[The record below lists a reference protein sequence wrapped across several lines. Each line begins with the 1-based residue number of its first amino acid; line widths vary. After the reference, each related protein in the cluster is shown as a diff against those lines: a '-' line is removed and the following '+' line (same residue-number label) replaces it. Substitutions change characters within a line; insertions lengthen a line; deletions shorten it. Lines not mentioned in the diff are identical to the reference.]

1 MAARNR
7 NTSPLDRLITRFDQ
21 ALRTVCIPARA
32 GRASPAQG
40 VHDTGLDT
48 RQRSA
53 SARLM
58 RVNHAGEVAAQ
69 ALYRGHALSAATP
82 AVRAHMEHAARE
94 ESDHLAWCE
103 QRVRALGSH
112 TSFLN
117 PLWYAGS
124 FALGAVTGL
133 AGDKWSLGFVA
144 ETERQVVRHLDGH
157 LARLPG
163 ADAPSRAILEQ
174 MRADE
179 AGHATQAVKAGA
191 GALPRPVK
199 TLMRL
204 SARVMT
210 RTAYW
215 L

>member
-1 MAARNR
+1 MAPR
-7 NTSPLDRLITRFDQ
+7 NTSPLDLLITRFDQ

-40 VHDTGLDT
+40 MSAAGLDS
-48 RQRSA
+48 RQKSVA
-53 SARLM
+53 ARLM

-69 ALYRGHALSAATP
+69 ALYRGHALSTATP
-82 AVRAHMEHAARE
+82 GVRTHMEQAARE

-103 QRVRALGSH
+103 QRVHDLGSH

-124 FALGAVTGL
+124 FALGAVSGL

-144 ETERQVVRHLDGH
+144 ETEHQVVRHLDGH
-157 LARLPG
+157 LARLPE

-179 AGHATQAVKAGA
+179 AGHATQAIKAGA

-199 TLMRL
+199 TLMHL
-204 SARVMT
+204 SAQVMT

>member
-1 MAARNR
+1 MAQGQL
-7 NTSPLDRLITRFDQ
+7 SVLDRLIVGLDQ
-21 ALRTVCIPARA
+21 ALRTVCAPAHSE
-32 GRASPAQG
+32 RASPAAGMRDAAISTSQQA
-40 VHDTGLDT
+40 T
-48 RQRSA
+48 A
-53 SARLM
+53 ARLM

-69 ALYRGHALSAATP
+69 ALYRGHALSAAAP
-82 AVRAHMEHAARE
+82 AVRAQMEHAARE
-94 ESDHLAWCE
+94 ENDHLAWCE
-103 QRVRALGSH
+103 QRVHDLGSH
-112 TSFLN
+112 TSLLN

-124 FALGAVTGL
+124 FALGVVTGL

-144 ETERQVVRHLDGH
+144 ETERQVVHHLDGH
-157 LARLPG
+157 LARLPA

-179 AGHATQAVKAGA
+179 ADHATRAIEAGA
-191 GALPRPVK
+191 RELPQPAR

-210 RTAYW
+210 RVAYW

>member
-1 MAARNR
+1 MDTR
-7 NTSPLDRLITRFDQ
+7 NTSPLDQLITRFDQ
-21 ALRTVCIPARA
+21 ALRTVCAPARA

-40 VHDTGLDT
+40 
-48 RQRSA
+48 RSDA
-53 SARLM
+53 ALGTQQKSVAARLM

-69 ALYRGHALSAATP
+69 ALYRGHALSASAP
-82 AVRAHMEHAARE
+82 AVRAQMEHAARE

-103 QRVRALGSH
+103 QRVHDLGSH
-112 TSFLN
+112 ISFLN

-124 FALGAVTGL
+124 FALGVVTGL

-157 LARLPG
+157 LARLPE

-179 AGHATQAVKAGA
+179 AGHATQAVEAGA
-191 GALPRPVK
+191 GELPRPVK
-199 TLMRL
+199 MLMQL
-204 SARVMT
+204 TAQVMT

>member
-1 MAARNR
+1 MDTRNP
-7 NTSPLDRLITRFDQ
+7 SPLDQLICRFDQ
-21 ALRTVCIPARA
+21 ALRTVCAPARA

-40 VHDTGLDT
+40 VSDTGLDT
-48 RQRSA
+48 RQKSVA
-53 SARLM
+53 ARLM

-69 ALYRGHALSAATP
+69 ALYRGHAFSAATP
-82 AVRAHMEHAARE
+82 AVRAQMERAARE

-117 PLWYAGS
+117 PLWYTGS
-124 FALGAVTGL
+124 FALGVVTGL
-133 AGDKWSLGFVA
+133 AGDTWSLGFVA

-157 LARLPG
+157 LARLPE
-163 ADAPSRAILEQ
+163 ADAPSRAILAQ

-179 AGHATQAVKAGA
+179 AAHAAQAIEAGA
-191 GALPRPVK
+191 GELPPPVK
-199 TLMRL
+199 TLMQL
-204 SARVMT
+204 TAQVMT